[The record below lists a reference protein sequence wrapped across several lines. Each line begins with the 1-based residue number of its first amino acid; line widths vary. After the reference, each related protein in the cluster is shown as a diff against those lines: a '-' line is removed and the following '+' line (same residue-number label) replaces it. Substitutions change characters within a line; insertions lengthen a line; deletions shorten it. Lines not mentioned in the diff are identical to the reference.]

1 MATTPDDAGLL
12 GPDTLRRLWKPRRDA
27 YAEAHLYGEVR
38 VRVHR
43 SFTWL
48 ASAENRGPAEAD
60 TRLIELW
67 SAAGALFATWDAAA
81 GVPVPIEES
90 IPAFVSRLNTHDH
103 DGMMATACRAVST
116 HLCAMTD
123 DAYLGRLAAARA
135 RSSGGTSAEP
145 LLAATSRQMR
155 EWIDEP
161 DAERAVGAAMLRVG
175 LTVEQLAWGAA
186 TYGGRQNRH
195 AVKRCCIVMRALA
208 PAAIQVITEHGYTD
222 DWGPLCSPP
231 REA

>member
-60 TRLIELW
+60 TRLMELW
-67 SAAGALFATWDAAA
+67 SASGALFATWDAAA

-90 IPAFVSRLNTHDH
+90 IPAFVSRLAGHDH
-103 DGMMATACRAVST
+103 DGMLAAACRSVAT

-135 RSSGGTSAEP
+135 RSSEGTSAEP
-145 LLAATSRQMR
+145 LLSATGGTMR
-155 EWIDEP
+155 DWIGEA
-161 DAERAVGAAMLRVG
+161 DAERAMGAAMLRVG
-175 LTVEQLAWGAA
+175 LTVEQLSWGSA

-195 AVKRCCIVMRALA
+195 AVKRCCIVMRALV

>member
-27 YAEAHLYGEVR
+27 YAQAHLYGEVR

-43 SFTWL
+43 AFTWL

-60 TRLIELW
+60 TRLMELW
-67 SAAGALFATWDAAA
+67 SAAGALFATWDAVA

-90 IPAFVSRLNTHDH
+90 IPAFSSRLCAHDH
-103 DGMMATACRAVST
+103 DGMMAAACRSIGT
-116 HLCAMTD
+116 HLCAMAD
-123 DAYLGRLAAARA
+123 DAYLGRLANARA

-145 LLAATSRQMR
+145 LLRADGAQMR

-161 DAERAVGAAMLRVG
+161 SAECAVAAAMLRVG

-195 AVKRCCIVMRALA
+195 AVKRCGIVMRALV

-231 REA
+231 RES